1 MAINAKKSYT
11 TTGIKTAIPL
21 NRHGNPQFSI
31 SVEVQASA
39 TYTLQG
45 SITQI
50 NREGTTQVW
59 NDIPAMTGL
68 TATAFQ
74 KITNSPL
81 EALRLNVIAI
91 TGTVNF
97 QLLQGT

>member
-1 MAINAKKSYT
+1 MAINAKRSYT
-11 TTGIKTAIPL
+11 TTGIKVAIPL

-31 SVEVQASA
+31 SVQITGTA

-45 SITQI
+45 SISRI
-50 NREGTTQVW
+50 NRTDSSEVW

-68 TATAFQ
+68 TINAFQ

-81 EALRLNVIAI
+81 EALRLNITAI
-91 TGTVNF
+91 SGTLDF
-97 QLLQGT
+97 QILQGT